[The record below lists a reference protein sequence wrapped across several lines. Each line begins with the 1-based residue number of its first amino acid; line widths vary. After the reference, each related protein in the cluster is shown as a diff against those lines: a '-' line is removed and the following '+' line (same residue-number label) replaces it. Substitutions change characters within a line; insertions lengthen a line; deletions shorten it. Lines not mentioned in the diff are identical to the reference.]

1 MSLEIQGVVIRGLRG
16 GTQKN
21 RTKADGE
28 VVHVHLVLLAV
39 GRDFLQMVQHQSHGF
54 LRDKIQVFF
63 SPLVT
68 IPGLQVLTGR

>member
-28 VVHVHLVLLAV
+28 IVHVHLVLLAV

-54 LRDKIQVFF
+54 LRDKIQVMK
-63 SPLVT
+63 T
-68 IPGLQVLTGR
+68 QVSKSEPVACPKRI

>member
-54 LRDKIQVFF
+54 LREKY
-63 SPLVT
+63 
-68 IPGLQVLTGR
+68 R